1 MKEINPSRRRFL
13 SSIAAAIPIRGI
25 SINAFAPT
33 HLYVEESGVF
43 GGGGPFC
50 IGVIAVEK
58 PRVHERY
65 IRQLRQR
72 YGYRS
77 QLLYRSTDKFKLPL
91 ASAVCSYVSRTP
103 GIAFS
108 ARVIGKTDSSGVS
121 RGASEA
127 LYFDHYKKILSA
139 AAARSTGYSVT
150 LVNHSGGG
158 RDELLRKFLKDELP
172 KLDRIAVAHLR
183 DSDLLQIA
191 NLFAGTVSEGD
202 ALENKVKRSFTS
214 TLRRMLHVENIQALT
229 LQQNPK
235 FNVERVEMEG
245 VGQPKKAFR
254 DSVTAA
260 GRLADVPQ
268 TNGKSQGHISQ
279 LLESIKRN
287 ESFAIWLEA
296 LALVAIFFLD
306 LMERREQRRERSEQ
320 HNETA
325 AQLRAAQSQ
334 LEATTR
340 SADAARDAAEAAK
353 KSADLAAALNRPFMG
368 LANIALKAGFNTR
381 LWDIGF
387 YLKNYGTLPAMD
399 VGCTVEFFTDN
410 HIRAQKTEPASVQIF
425 PSAEVGSIIRFDMGE
440 TDRVPIHQE
449 TMKFRMKVRI
459 PYRSEDGRQYEY
471 SAEASFGQGRFAVD
485 KSETRQLR

>member
-1 MKEINPSRRRFL
+1 VNEINPSRRRFL
-13 SSIAAAIPIRGI
+13 SSIAAVFPLRGI
-25 SINAFAPT
+25 SSNAVAPT

-50 IGVIAVEK
+50 IGVIAVDNFR
-58 PRVHERY
+58 PHERY
-65 IRQLRQR
+65 IRQLRAR

-91 ASAVCSYVSRTP
+91 ASAVCGYVSRTP

-108 ARVIGKTDSSGVS
+108 ARVIGKTDSSGLS

-139 AAARSTGYSVT
+139 AAARSAGYSVT
-150 LVNHSGGG
+150 LVNHAGGG
-158 RDELLRKFLKDELP
+158 RDELLRKFLKAELP

-191 NLFAGTVSEGD
+191 NLLAGTVSEGD
-202 ALENKVKRSFTS
+202 TLENKVKRSFAL
-214 TLRRMLHVENIQALT
+214 TLRRMLHVENIRALA

-245 VGQPKKAFR
+245 VGQPKEAFR

-268 TNGKSQGHISQ
+268 THGKSQGHISR
-279 LLESIKRN
+279 LLESMKRN

-296 LALVAIFFLD
+296 IALVAIFLLD
-306 LMERREQRRERSEQ
+306 LIERRDQRRERSEQ
-320 HNETA
+320 HKETA
-325 AQLRAAQSQ
+325 AQLHAAQSQ

-340 SADAARDAAEAAK
+340 SADAAK

-387 YLKNYGTLPAMD
+387 YLKNYGTLPAVN

-410 HIRAQKTEPASVQIF
+410 HLRTQKTEPASVQIF
-425 PSAEVGSIIRFDMGE
+425 PSAEVVSIIRFDMG
-440 TDRVPIHQE
+440 DADKGPIHQE
-449 TMKFRMKVRI
+449 TMKLLMKIRI

-471 SAEASFGQGRFAVD
+471 SAEASFGQSRFAVD
-485 KSETRQLR
+485 KSETRQLS